1 MSSYRHLEWYHTKHP
16 LQAMERLQSEHVVQ
30 HLTSNIFTAKYRM
43 AWSFHF
49 NYASRKAL
57 FEYYPNIYER
67 MRRETAGLGIT
78 GSEFE
83 HGHLVEALQLV

>member
-1 MSSYRHLEWYHTKHP
+1 
-16 LQAMERLQSEHVVQ
+16 MERLQSEHVVQ
-30 HLTSNIFTAKYRM
+30 HLASNIFTIKYCM

-49 NYASRKAL
+49 DYASRKAL